1 MWQPIRARTVAV
13 RRPCSSDARSPRTA
27 PGPSLARP
35 RSWSKSTSSRIA
47 GVASAHVYA
56 VADIITVEVPSH
68 LRSHPEPLKLTL
80 LAALVYERQREITG
94 TLADPLISTVQRI
107 GAHAEREITQEL
119 VREFRKVAGKE
130 TLLFRLAEAAIARRD
145 DTGRAVL
152 YPVAGEKTLRDLVAG
167 SRPGGTPPDSI
178 RDLRT
183 CQPNSTPGLRMPAG
197 SNYDIDAVARL
208 ALTRA

>member
-1 MWQPIRARTVAV
+1 M
-13 RRPCSSDARSPRTA
+13 
-27 PGPSLARP
+27 
-35 RSWSKSTSSRIA
+35 
-47 GVASAHVYA
+47 
-56 VADIITVEVPSH
+56 
-68 LRSHPEPLKLTL
+68 
-80 LAALVYERQREITG
+80 LAALVVYERQREITG

-167 SRPGGTPPDSI
+167 SRRTTDEERMGVWSKKSGPSDRPILRASTEGPRVPGS
-178 RDLRT
+178 RT
-183 CQPNSTPGLRMPAG
+183 
-197 SNYDIDAVARL
+197 
-208 ALTRA
+208 